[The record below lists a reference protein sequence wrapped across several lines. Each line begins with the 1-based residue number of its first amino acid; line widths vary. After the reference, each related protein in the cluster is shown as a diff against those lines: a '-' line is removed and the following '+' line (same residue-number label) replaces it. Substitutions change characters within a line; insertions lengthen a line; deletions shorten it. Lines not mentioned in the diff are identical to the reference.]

1 MQPQK
6 NHLLNESITI
16 VGFDL
21 LGNIG
26 VPAFSLI
33 TLKPVNKITL
43 FDNDFHLL
51 FYL

>member
-26 VPAFSLI
+26 VPAFF
-33 TLKPVNKITL
+33 VNDSQTCQ
-43 FDNDFHLL
+43 
-51 FYL
+51 